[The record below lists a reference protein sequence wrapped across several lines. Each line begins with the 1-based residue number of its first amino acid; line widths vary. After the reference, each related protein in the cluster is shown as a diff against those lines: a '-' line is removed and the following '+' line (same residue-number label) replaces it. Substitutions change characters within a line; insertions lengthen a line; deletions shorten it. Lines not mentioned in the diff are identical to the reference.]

1 MDETTRVSN
10 LIGGIYDA
18 ALDRALWPA
27 ILEQTCAYVG
37 GLSAGLIVHEPS
49 RQSAQFYVSWGCNP
63 DYRKSYR
70 EKYARMHSAA
80 QLVRIYSKVGDV
92 AAYLDFM
99 SADEFR
105 ATRFYKEWAGP
116 QGHVDAV

>member
-10 LIGGIYDA
+10 LIGEIYDA
-18 ALDRALWPA
+18 ALDRALWPDL
-27 ILEQTCAYVG
+27 LEKTCAYVG

-63 DYRKSYR
+63 DYRRSYR

-80 QLVRIYSKVGDV
+80 QLVRIYSKIGDV

-99 SADEFR
+99 SAD
-105 ATRFYKEWAGP
+105 
-116 QGHVDAV
+116 